1 MGHGRVS
8 TKRYTGPLAALA
20 AAFAFHAGALAAAE
34 QEDREEVL
42 GNDDVVA
49 LVAAGVDNDV
59 IVAKIDATATAFDT
73 SVATL
78 IALSEAGVDAG
89 VLEAMARATR
99 PAPPPSEFAGTPCPG
114 PGVYVDVG
122 DALFA
127 LDMDTVA
134 RIGDGGL
141 VATAADVAYGILP
154 TRASATIAGAA
165 AALRTTS
172 PRPEFWFCLPAPA
185 AAFDAP
191 AGVDALGFVLVAHK
205 VSRRR
210 DERRFDLARFWLFG
224 ASMGPSRRSLRPVAF
239 TEVAPNV
246 FQATP
251 EAPLAPGEYGF
262 YYAAVPSLAAYEYLA
277 VGEGIAGRVFS
288 FGVDEPR
295 PARQE
300 D

>member
-1 MGHGRVS
+1 MGLGRAALG
-8 TKRYTGPLAALA
+8 RYTGPSLALA
-20 AAFAFHAGALAAAE
+20 AALAFHAGGDPRE
-34 QEDREEVL
+34 PEEVL
-42 GNDDVVA
+42 RNDDVVA
-49 LVAAGVDNDV
+49 LVTAGVHSDV
-59 IVAKIDATATAFDT
+59 IVAKIDATATNFDT

-78 IALSEAGVDAG
+78 IALSEAGVDAS

-114 PGVYVDVG
+114 PGVYVDGG
-122 DALFA
+122 DTLVA
-127 LDMDTVA
+127 LDVDTVV

-141 VATAADVAYGILP
+141 VASAADIAYGIVP
-154 TRASATIAGAA
+154 TRAHAAIAGAA

-172 PRPEFWFCLPAPA
+172 PRPEFWFCLPAPV
-185 AAFDAP
+185 AAFQAP
-191 AGVDALGFVLVAHK
+191 ASVDALGFVLVAHK

-239 TEVAPNV
+239 TELGPNV
-246 FQATP
+246 FRATP

-288 FGVDEPR
+288 FGVDEA
-295 PARQE
+295 PAERQQE
-300 D
+300 G